1 MNNQVTII
9 GHVGQ
14 KPQTVQFPSGKS
26 VVKFSV
32 AVKEF
37 GTADDEPKTLWL
49 DVEAWNGNGER
60 VLNTITK
67 GREVLVTGRLML
79 NTYDTMK
86 DGIKHLVTKP
96 VIRMASF
103 YLCGKKPLETELEA
117 KAEEPAAKSRR
128 RKAAA

>member
-14 KPQTVQFPSGKS
+14 KPTTVQFPRGKS

-37 GTADDEPKTLWL
+37 SAAEEEPKTLWL

-60 VLNTITK
+60 VLSAITK

-79 NTYDTMK
+79 NTYDVMK
-86 DGIKHLVTKP
+86 DGMKHLVTKP
-96 VIRMASF
+96 VIRMATF
-103 YLCGKKPLETELEA
+103 YLCGRKPLETELEA
-117 KAEEPAAKSRR
+117 NAEKPAAKSKKT
-128 RKAAA
+128 KAA

>member
-37 GTADDEPKTLWL
+37 GTAEDEPKTLWL

-60 VLNTITK
+60 VLGAITK
-67 GREVLVTGRLML
+67 GREVLVAGRLML
-79 NTYDTMK
+79 NTYDVMK

-96 VIRMASF
+96 VIRMATF
-103 YLCGKKPLETELEA
+103 YLCGKKPLNTELEVT
-117 KAEEPAAKSRR
+117 EPAEKSK
-128 RKAAA
+128 RKAA